1 MATHTEISKSNQAF
15 QPPMP
20 TRTSIWPVV
29 VVAFLILSLVGIAVS
44 LLTPKGE
51 VLNRDNRPLEAWAAR
66 YQGVADTFA
75 AKDALISQRALEAW
89 AARYQGVAN
98 ASAAKVVLNSQRAL
112 EAWAARYQGLAE
124 ASVAKD
130 ALNSQRALEAWTAR
144 YQGSADSFASQR

>member
-66 YQGVADTFA
+66 YQGVA
-75 AKDALISQRALEAW
+75 
-89 AARYQGVAN
+89 N

-124 ASVAKD
+124 ASAAKD

-144 YQGSADSFASQR
+144 YQGSADFFASQR